1 MAMNG
6 LRRIVRSVRE
16 LGRGIAGIPGHE
28 AQQKPHSIGL
38 ALGGGFARGIVHVG
52 ILKALEAADIPIN
65 FVAGTSV
72 GALIGAAYCSG
83 VTPSELEEIAARVR
97 FRDLARWTLSRYG
110 FATNQRMIAFLD
122 RVLKV
127 KTFEE
132 LRIPLAITATDFASG
147 DGVVFRSG
155 PLADPVRA
163 SCAYPGVFLP
173 VMVSGRLLVDGML
186 AHSLPTQPVRDM
198 GADRVIAVSLRS
210 RWSENEGPKHIFDV
224 IGQCFSIAQ
233 NMTCVSSK
241 QCADIVI
248 EPDVTGF
255 RYDDFEHSADLVALG
270 ESSVKPFL
278 PQIRKWLEPSSAE
291 ALIPARTPTPVM
303 TPALNPIAPK

>member
-1 MAMNG
+1 MKG
-6 LRRIVRSVRE
+6 LQKIVRSMRD
-16 LGRGIAGIPGHE
+16 LGRGMSRASGLATPH
-28 AQQKPHSIGL
+28 KPVSIGL

-52 ILKALEAADIPIN
+52 VLKALEAENIPIS

-83 VTPSELEEIAARVR
+83 VTPAELEEIAARVR

-110 FATNQRMIAFLD
+110 FATNQRMINFLNNI
-122 RVLKV
+122 LKV

-132 LRIPLAITATDFASG
+132 LRTPLAITATDFASG
-147 DGVVFRSG
+147 EGVVFRSG

-173 VMVSGRLLVDGML
+173 VMVNGRLLVDGML
-186 AHSLPTQPVRDM
+186 AHSLPTTPVRDM
-198 GADRVIAVSLRS
+198 GADRVLAVSLRS
-210 RWSENEGPKHIFDV
+210 HWKNSEGPRHIFDV

-233 NMTCVSSK
+233 DVNCAQARS
-241 QCADIVI
+241 CADLVI

-255 RYDDFEHSADLVALG
+255 RYDDFERSSALVNIG
-270 ESSVKPFL
+270 EEATRAAMPA
-278 PQIRKWLEPSSAE
+278 IRKWLEVEKTKHSVSATAMNASLE
-291 ALIPARTPTPVM
+291 
-303 TPALNPIAPK
+303 PIAPK

>member
-1 MAMNG
+1 MKS
-6 LRRIVRSVRE
+6 LRRIVRSVRAF
-16 LGRGIAGIPGHE
+16 GRGLSPAPQS
-28 AQQKPHSIGL
+28 AAPAKVPSIGL

-52 ILKALEAADIPIN
+52 VLKALEAEGININ

-83 VTPSELEEIAARVR
+83 VTPEELEQIASRVR

-110 FATNQRMIAFLD
+110 FATNLRMISFLD
-122 RVLKV
+122 RILKV

-132 LRIPLAITATDFASG
+132 LRIPLAVTATDFASG

-173 VMVSGRLLVDGML
+173 VTVNGRMLVDGML
-186 AHSLPTQPVRDM
+186 AHSLPSQPVRDM
-198 GADRVIAVSLRS
+198 GAERVIAVNLKST
-210 RWSENEGPKHIFDV
+210 WSTKDGPRHIFDV

-233 NMTCVSSK
+233 DMNCA
-241 QCADIVI
+241 QARACADLII
-248 EPDVTGF
+248 EPDVTAY
-255 RYDDFEHSADLVALG
+255 RYDDFEHSAEMVRIG
-270 ESSVKPFL
+270 EEITCKAL
-278 PQIRKWLEPSSAE
+278 PQIRKWFSTAE
-291 ALIPARTPTPVM
+291 ASAIQPAPSKLR
-303 TPALNPIAPK
+303 PATALPSPAASQP